1 MIERYSRPEMKALW
15 SEDAKYASWAEVEK
29 AHLSVLVESGEAPQE
44 VLSIFDKALNSKT
57 PADYLLR
64 EQETGHDV
72 IAFVAEVGDAMGDK
86 GHFLHKGLT
95 SSDVLDTSLSLRI
108 RKSLSILNQTLQKIR
123 ENLTQQAFEHART
136 VCIGRTHGIHA
147 EPMSFGQVL
156 ASHFAEFQR
165 AHDEILRAEKIM
177 SFGKLSGAVGT
188 YSQMTPKFEAAVLAK
203 LNLEPESVATQ
214 VIPRDRFVVVAGA
227 ILSATNAVDRFATNI
242 RHWART
248 ELGEVLEPFGKK
260 QKGSSAMPH
269 KKNPILA
276 ENLCGLA
283 RTIRGF
289 AGMLS
294 ENVALWHERDISH
307 SSVERIALPD
317 LFVTSDF
324 MLSRCANLVAGM
336 QIRPEAML
344 ANLWKTGGLW
354 ASQSVLTALVSSGM
368 NRTEAYEYVQAIAL
382 SISAKVSTSGVEQKQ
397 FLNDLLANKKVTEIV
412 GNNTLIDLFE
422 TERYLTSVPVTFKR
436 VFGITPEE
444 FARKNDL
451 PLDTKVPVLQKVIK
465 VTVELLPD
473 VLDTEAKT
481 IANDMKSAG
490 AEVIDMRQQKCFF
503 IRMPGNSTPEMIQTY
518 THDVLHNPV
527 IEQYKVEVVQ

>member
-1 MIERYSRPEMKALW
+1 MIERYSRPEMKSIW
-15 SEDAKYASWAEVEK
+15 SEDSKYASWAEVEK
-29 AHLSVLVESGEAPQE
+29 AHLSVLIETGEAPAE
-44 VLSIFDKALNSKT
+44 VLSIFDNAYKSKS
-57 PADYLLR
+57 PSDYLAR

-72 IAFVAEVGDAMGDK
+72 IAFVAEVGDSMGDK

-95 SSDVLDTSLSLRI
+95 SSDVLDTSLSLRT
-108 RKSLSILNQTLQKIR
+108 RKSLELITNSLQKLR
-123 ENLTQQAFEHART
+123 ENLTKRAFEHTNT

-156 ASHFAEFQR
+156 ASHFSEFQR
-165 AHDEILRAEKIM
+165 AHTEIINAQKIM

-188 YSQMTPKFEAAVLAK
+188 YSQMTPEFELSVLQK
-203 LNLEPESVATQ
+203 LKLQPEAVATQ
-214 VIPRDRFVVVAGA
+214 VIPRDRFVTVASA
-227 ILSATNAVDRFATNI
+227 ILSATNAVDRFATNM

-307 SSVERIALPD
+307 SSVERMALPD
-317 LFVTSDF
+317 IFVTADF
-324 MLSRCANLVAGM
+324 MLSRCANLVEGM
-336 QIRPEAML
+336 QIRPEAMQ
-344 ANLWKTGGLW
+344 ANLWKSGGLW
-354 ASQSVLTALVSSGM
+354 ASQSVLTALVTSGM
-368 NRTEAYEYVQAIAL
+368 NRTEAYELVQSIAL
-382 SISAKVSTSGVEQKQ
+382 EISGKVATNQINKKQ
-397 FLNDLLANKKVTEIV
+397 FLEDLLQNKKVKEKV
-412 GNNTLIDLFE
+412 GSDKLTGLFD
-422 TERYLTSVPVTFKR
+422 TDRYLRSLPVTFKR

-444 FARKNDL
+444 YNRKNSEAIQN
-451 PLDTKVPVLQKVIK
+451 KVPALQKIIK

-481 IANDMKSAG
+481 IANDMRLSGNA
-490 AEVIDMRQQKCFF
+490 VIDMRQQKCFF
-503 IRMPGNSTPEMIQTY
+503 IRMPGNSNPDCMDKYASE
-518 THDVLHNPV
+518 VLYNPV
-527 IEQYKVEVVQ
+527 IEQFKVEVIQ

>member
-1 MIERYSRPEMKALW
+1 MIERYSRPEMKAIW
-15 SEDAKYASWAEVEK
+15 TEDAKYASWAEVEK
-29 AHLSVLVESGEAPQE
+29 AHLSALVDSGDAPFE
-44 VLSIFDKALNSKT
+44 VLEVFDTALNSKN
-57 PADYLLR
+57 PSDFLNR

-72 IAFVAEVGDAMGDK
+72 IAFVSEVGDAMDDK
-86 GHFLHKGLT
+86 GHFLHRGLT
-95 SSDVLDTSLSLRI
+95 SSDVLDTSLSLRT
-108 RKSLSILNQTLQKIR
+108 RKSLEIISNTLQKLR
-123 ENLTQQAFEHART
+123 ENLAIRAFEHVNT
-136 VCIGRTHGIHA
+136 ICIGRTHGIHA

-156 ASHFAEFQR
+156 ASYFAEFQR
-165 AHDEILRAEKIM
+165 AHNQILEAQKII

-188 YSQMTPKFEAAVLAK
+188 YSQLSPNFEFAVLNK
-203 LNLEPESVATQ
+203 LKLEPEPVATQ
-214 VIPRDRFVVVAGA
+214 VIPRDRFVSVASA
-227 ILSATNAVDRFATNI
+227 ILSATNAVDRLATNI

-307 SSVERIALPD
+307 SSVERMALPD
-317 LFVTSDF
+317 LFITADF
-324 MLSRCANLVAGM
+324 MISRCASLMEGM
-336 QIRPEAML
+336 QIRPEAMTST
-344 ANLWKTGGLW
+344 LWKTGGLW

-368 NRTEAYEYVQAIAL
+368 NRTEAYELVQSIAL
-382 SISAKVSTSGVEQKQ
+382 NISAEVSTGGVPQKK
-397 FLNDLLANKKVTEIV
+397 FLNDLLANKKVCEIV
-412 GNNTLIDLFE
+412 GSKTISALFE
-422 TERYLTSVPVTFKR
+422 TDRYLNSTQITFKR

-444 FARKNDL
+444 YFRKKSEHVNS
-451 PLDTKVPVLQKVIK
+451 KVPALQKIVK

-481 IANDMKSAG
+481 IANDIRVTGNDIIS
-490 AEVIDMRQQKCFF
+490 MRQQKCFF
-503 IRMPGNSTPEMIQTY
+503 IRMPGHSTPENIKKY
-518 THDVLHNPV
+518 ACEVLHNPV
-527 IEQYKVEVVQ
+527 IEQFKVEVVQ

>member
-1 MIERYSRPEMKALW
+1 MMERYSRPEMKALW
-15 SEDAKYASWAEVEK
+15 TEDAKYASWAEVEK
-29 AHLSVLVESGEAPQE
+29 AHLSTLIDSGEAPQE
-44 VLSIFDKALNSKT
+44 VISIFEKALRNKSPDDFLK
-57 PADYLLR
+57 R

-108 RKSLSILNQTLQKIR
+108 RSSLSILTKTIQKIR
-123 ENLTQQAFEHART
+123 ENLAAKSFEHSKT

-156 ASHFAEFQR
+156 SSHFAEFQR
-165 AHDEILRAEKIM
+165 AHLEILQAQKIM

-188 YSQMTPKFEAAVLAK
+188 YSQMSPKFEAAVLTK
-203 LNLEPESVATQ
+203 LNLEPEYVATQ
-214 VIPRDRFVVVAGA
+214 VIPRDRIVTVANA
-227 ILSATNAVDRFATNI
+227 ILSATNAVERFAVNM

-283 RTIRGF
+283 RSIRGYV
-289 AGMLS
+289 GMLS

-317 LFVTSDF
+317 IFVTADF
-324 MLSRCANLVAGM
+324 MLARCASLIEGM

-344 ANLWKTGGLW
+344 ANLWKSGGLW

-368 NRTEAYEYVQAIAL
+368 NRTEAYEFVQAIAL
-382 SISAKVSTSGVEQKQ
+382 NISAKVSTVGVEQKQ
-397 FLNDLLANKKVTEIV
+397 FLHDLLQNKKVTEIV
-412 GNNTLIDLFE
+412 GNNTLSTLFD
-422 TERYLTSVPVTFKR
+422 TERYLITVPVTFKR

-444 FARKNDL
+444 FARKNNLSNDMKI
-451 PLDTKVPVLQKVIK
+451 PALQKVIK

-481 IANDMKSAG
+481 IANDMRSSG
-490 AEVIDMRQQKCFF
+490 TDVLDMRQQKSFF
-503 IRMPGNSTPEMIQTY
+503 VRLPGHSSPENINSY
-518 THDVLHNPV
+518 TQEVLYNPV
-527 IEQYKVEVVQ
+527 IEQYKIEVVQ

>member
-1 MIERYSRPEMKALW
+1 MIERYSRPEMKAIW
-15 SEDAKYASWAEVEK
+15 TEDAKYASWAEVEK
-29 AHLSVLVESGEAPQE
+29 AHLSALVDSGEAPTE
-44 VLSIFDKALNSKT
+44 VLEVFNTAFHSKKSS
-57 PADYLLR
+57 DFFQR

-72 IAFVAEVGDAMGDK
+72 IAFVSEIGDAMGDK

-95 SSDVLDTSLSLRI
+95 SSDVLDTSLSLRT
-108 RKSLSILNQTLQKIR
+108 RKSLEIIANTLQKLREHLTIR
-123 ENLTQQAFEHART
+123 AFEQTNT

-165 AHDEILRAEKIM
+165 AHCEILEAQKTM

-188 YSQMTPKFEAAVLAK
+188 YSQLTPNFELAVLNK
-203 LNLEPESVATQ
+203 LNLEPEPVATQ
-214 VIPRDRFVVVAGA
+214 VIPRDRFVSVAAA
-227 ILSATNAVDRFATNI
+227 ILSATNAVDRFSTNV

-307 SSVERIALPD
+307 SSVERMALPD
-317 LFVTSDF
+317 LFVTADF
-324 MLSRCANLVAGM
+324 MLSRCASLIEGM
-336 QIRPEAML
+336 QIHPEAMS
-344 ANLWKTGGLW
+344 ATLWKTGGLW

-368 NRTEAYEYVQAIAL
+368 NRTEAYELVQSIAL
-382 SISAKVSTSGVEQKQ
+382 NISAKVTTSGVSPKQ
-397 FLNDLLANKKVTEIV
+397 FLNDLLTNKKVCEIV
-412 GNNTLIDLFE
+412 GNKAITALFE
-422 TERYLTSVPVTFKR
+422 TDRYLNSAQVTFKR

-444 FARKNDL
+444 YFRKKSEHVNH
-451 PLDTKVPVLQKVIK
+451 KVPALQKIIK

-481 IANDMKSAG
+481 IANDIKISG
-490 AEVIDMRQQKCFF
+490 SDIISMRQQKCFF
-503 IRMPGNSTPEMIQTY
+503 IRMPGNATPDNIQKY
-518 THDVLHNPV
+518 ASEVLHNPV
-527 IEQYKVEVVQ
+527 IEQFKIEVIQ

>member
-1 MIERYSRPEMKALW
+1 MIERYSRPEMKAIW
-15 SEDAKYASWAEVEK
+15 TEDAKYASWAEVEK
-29 AHLSVLVESGEAPQE
+29 AHLSALVDSGEAPIE
-44 VLSIFDKALNSKT
+44 VLSVFDAALKSKK
-57 PADYLLR
+57 PSDFLNR

-72 IAFVAEVGDAMGDK
+72 IAFVSEVGDAMGDK

-95 SSDVLDTSLSLRI
+95 SSDVLDTSLSLRT
-108 RKSLSILNQTLQKIR
+108 RKSLQIISNTLQKLR
-123 ENLTQQAFEHART
+123 ENLTNQAFLHVNT

-156 ASHFAEFQR
+156 SSHFAEFQR
-165 AHDEILRAEKIM
+165 AHHEILDAQKLM

-188 YSQMTPKFEAAVLAK
+188 YSQLSPKFEMAVLNK
-203 LNLEPESVATQ
+203 LELEPELVATQ
-214 VIPRDRFVVVAGA
+214 VIPRDRLVAVASA
-227 ILSATNAVDRFATNI
+227 ILAATNAVDRFSTNV

-307 SSVERIALPD
+307 SSVERMALPD
-317 LFVTSDF
+317 IFVTADF
-324 MLSRCANLVAGM
+324 MISRCASLIEGM
-336 QIRPEAML
+336 QIRPEAMN
-344 ANLWKTGGLW
+344 ATLWRTGGLW

-368 NRTEAYEYVQAIAL
+368 NRTEAYELVQSIAL
-382 SISAKVSTSGVEQKQ
+382 NISAKVTTSGVAQKQ
-397 FLNDLLANKKVTEIV
+397 FLDDLLANKKVCEIV
-412 GNNTLIDLFE
+412 GSKTISALFE
-422 TERYLTSVPVTFKR
+422 TDRYISSAPVTFKR

-444 FARKNDL
+444 FNRKKTEQVNQ
-451 PLDTKVPVLQKVIK
+451 KVPSLQKVIK

-481 IANDMKSAG
+481 IANDMKLSGNA
-490 AEVIDMRQQKCFF
+490 VISLRQQKSFF
-503 IRMPGNSTPEMIQTY
+503 IRMAGDASPENINKY
-518 THDVLHNPV
+518 ACEVLHNPV
-527 IEQYKVEVVQ
+527 TEQYKVEVVQ

>member
-15 SEDAKYASWAEVEK
+15 TEDAKYASWAEVEK
-29 AHLSVLVESGEAPQE
+29 AHLSVLVESGEAPEQ
-44 VLSIFDKALNSKT
+44 VLDVFAKALNSKK
-57 PADYLLR
+57 PSDYLQR

-72 IAFVAEVGDAMGDK
+72 IAFVAEVGDAMGDQ

-108 RKSLSILNQTLQKIR
+108 RKSLSILANTIQKIR
-123 ENLTQQAFEHART
+123 TQLTHRAFEHAQT

-156 ASHFAEFQR
+156 SSHFAEFQR
-165 AHDEILRAEKIM
+165 AHSEILRAEKQM
-177 SFGKLSGAVGT
+177 GYGKLSGAVGT
-188 YSQMTPKFEAAVLAK
+188 YSQMTPQFEAAVLNK
-203 LNLEPESVATQ
+203 LNLEPECVATQ
-214 VIPRDRFVVVAGA
+214 VIPRDRFVIFASA
-227 ILSATNAVDRFATNI
+227 ILAATNAVDRFATNL

-283 RTIRGF
+283 RTIRGY

-307 SSVERIALPD
+307 SSVERFALPD
-317 LFVTSDF
+317 MFITSDF
-324 MLSRCANLVAGM
+324 MLARCASLIEGM

-344 ANLWKTGGLW
+344 GNLWKTGGLW

-368 NRTEAYEYVQAIAL
+368 NRTEAYEFVQAIAL
-382 SISAKVSTSGVEQKQ
+382 SISAKVSTVGVEQKQ
-397 FLNDLLANKKVTEIV
+397 FLQDLLANKKVVEIV
-412 GNNTLIDLFE
+412 GSNTLTNLFD
-422 TERYLTSVPVTFKR
+422 TNKYLTSVPVTFKR
-436 VFGITPEE
+436 VFGISPEE
-444 FARKNDL
+444 FARKENL
-451 PLDTKVPVLQKVIK
+451 PLDVKVPALQKIVK

-481 IANDMKSAG
+481 IASDMKASGVEA
-490 AEVIDMRQQKCFF
+490 IDMRQQKSFF
-503 IRMPGNSTPEMIQTY
+503 IRMPGHSTPEMINKY
-518 THDVLHNPV
+518 THEVLHNPV
-527 IEQYKVEVVQ
+527 IEQYKVEVIQ